1 MCVFVGGFMK
11 ITIESAQSAQAKLNK
26 LISQLTPQRIKIAS
40 VILAVLLTA
49 GGLIYTMTGVS
60 ASQLSGDW
68 GKRADVAAANETNE
82 REATKMHERFAKI
95 IFDGIAITTKSML
108 SNPSDMT
115 DGNGKKTSADDDDI
129 TLKWLAESYQYVIS
143 LRTSSANDSIASFA
157 VGAGNNTT
165 GNTTAEG
172 GINNGAE
179 YIKTGDATFNINNS
193 SLGFSKT
200 FEAVTSLCK
209 MIAAFWMI
217 GLAIFSY
224 LQAQQKENASKDLIY
239 KLIIQIA
246 VTGMVIASSEYILEF
261 ILILGNHVAAQGV
274 AGITKDINID
284 GYQNHVFEDGWAEFL
299 TSLVKKDYTSGQ
311 GQAYYYNYVH
321 NLKWA
326 DKLDATTQ
334 TLIPAVTILLI
345 DVVAKFVLI
354 QYILELGIKRALFP
368 LSLADIA
375 QEGLRSRGVMWIKS
389 IFAVF
394 IKIIVCAV
402 IGILAG
408 RIGQIMLTAGS
419 GAGNVDGFAF
429 AINQAIVGFT
439 CLGTM
444 LKAGGYVDKLLGT

>member
-1 MCVFVGGFMK
+1 
-11 ITIESAQSAQAKLNK
+11 
-26 LISQLTPQRIKIAS
+26 
-40 VILAVLLTA
+40 
-49 GGLIYTMTGVS
+49 
-60 ASQLSGDW
+60 
-68 GKRADVAAANETNE
+68 
-82 REATKMHERFAKI
+82 
-95 IFDGIAITTKSML
+95 
-108 SNPSDMT
+108 
-115 DGNGKKTSADDDDI
+115 
-129 TLKWLAESYQYVIS
+129 
-143 LRTSSANDSIASFA
+143 
-157 VGAGNNTT
+157 
-165 GNTTAEG
+165 
-172 GINNGAE
+172 
-179 YIKTGDATFNINNS
+179 
-193 SLGFSKT
+193 
-200 FEAVTSLCK
+200 